1 MNPKW
6 LEWARELQAIA
17 QTGLNY
23 GKDQYDMERFEQ
35 VREIAAEIMA
45 AHSEVEAKVVKDL
58 FIAESGHA
66 TPKIDVRGVVF
77 QESKILLVRERSE
90 GLWTLPGGW
99 GDVNISAAE
108 NAVKEVREESGYLT
122 RAVKLLAVYDRNKHP
137 HPPIPFH
144 TYKFFF
150 LCEIIGGE
158 ATESY
163 ETDGVDFFAE
173 DALPPLSITR
183 NTPAQIARMF
193 EHYRHPDWPTDFD

>member
-6 LEWARELQAIA
+6 LEWARELQAVA

-23 GKDQYDMERFEQ
+23 GKDQYDIERFEQ

-45 AHSEVEAKVVKDL
+45 AHAEVEFAIVKDL
-58 FIAESGHA
+58 FGAESGHA

-77 QESKILLVRERSE
+77 QADKILLVRERSE

-99 GDVNISAAE
+99 ADVNISAAE

-122 RAVKLLAVYDRNKHP
+122 RPVKLLAVYDRNKHS

-144 TYKFFF
+144 VYKFFF

-158 ATESY
+158 ATHSY
-163 ETDGVDFFAE
+163 ETDGVGFFAE
-173 DALPPLSITR
+173 DDLPPLSITR
-183 NTPAQIARMF
+183 NTLAQIARMF
-193 EHYRHPDWPTDFD
+193 EHYRHPEWPTDFD